1 MVSRVADSPHLF
13 VVVASRWT
21 SRSSTFT
28 SLLTVF
34 EAPLSL
40 VKVLSTLNPSSVF
53 VRVPDPWMLPERLSP
68 DHVLPD
74 RLTLPWEDAPREDAD
89 TDPRD
94 LDDEDRLERWAHSAS
109 VWAQKTATATITAMM
124 LRVIGPSPRSPRRP

>member
-1 MVSRVADSPHLF
+1 
-13 VVVASRWT
+13 VVVASRWI

-34 EAPLSL
+34 EAPLS
-40 VKVLSTLNPSSVF
+40 VVNVLSTLKPSSVL
-53 VRVPDPWMLPERLSP
+53 VRDPLPWTLPERLSP

-74 RLTLPWEDAPREDAD
+74 RLTLPRDDAPREDAD

-94 LDDEDRLERWAHSAS
+94 LEDSVLRERWAHSAS
-109 VWAQKTATATITAMM
+109 VWAQKTAAATINAVM
-124 LRVIGPSPRSPRRP
+124 LRVIVPSCRRLPRR